1 MHNTMINTIVGLVF
15 VLAGLIFSFFHKKI
29 GHNTAEFHYNLWHVH
44 FSEKGCSIG
53 FLLWGVMVLV
63 FGLLLVLQIIKC
75 N

>member
-29 GHNTAEFHYNLWHVH
+29 GHNTAEFYYNLLHIH
-44 FSEKGCSIG
+44 FSEKGYSIG
-53 FLLWGVMVLV
+53 FALAP
-63 FGLLLVLQIIKC
+63 K